1 MQVVVW
7 IQKTESSS
15 AKEQDGEFERKKAND
30 EVIPIHPRDSF
41 LYPLPRRF
49 EKHHVWCLVPSPPMQ
64 LAPPIT
70 RGSRVHLS
78 DSVGQTTGNPK

>member
-15 AKEQDGEFERKKAND
+15 AKEQDGEFECKKVND

-41 LYPLPRRF
+41 LYSLPRRF
-49 EKHHVWCLVPSPPMQ
+49 RKHHVWCLVPSPPHAARAANNKGGPGP
-64 LAPPIT
+64 L
-70 RGSRVHLS
+70 V
-78 DSVGQTTGNPK
+78 